1 MIKSMTAFGRGKF
14 ESEKLSLTV
23 EMKSVNSRF
32 FDCSVKLPRAYLY
45 LEEKIKSFVQKNAT
59 SRGKVDIYITQDIRS
74 SDIGEISVDLELA
87 SKYIEALRTLRDSFG
102 LCDDI
107 SVMSV
112 ARNQEIFKSVRAET
126 DTDEDWQI
134 ISAALGEAIAGY
146 LAMREAEGERIRADI
161 IAKLERIRELSLEV
175 ERISETDTVGYR
187 DKLEAKLR
195 KILDDNSIE
204 IDEQRLLTECAVWCE
219 KIAIDEELV
228 RLRSHFDAFY
238 EILSLPEPAGRKL
251 DFLVQE
257 LNRETNTIGS
267 KCNNARIARIVVD
280 MKGEIE
286 KIREQIQ
293 NIE

>member
-134 ISAALGEAIAGY
+134 ISTALGEAIAGY
-146 LAMREAEGERIRADI
+146 LAMREAEGERIMKDI
-161 IAKLERIRELSLEV
+161 TAKLENLLNFINTGKEL
-175 ERISETDTVGYR
+175 R
-187 DKLEAKLR
+187 DYPQA
-195 KILDDNSIE
+195 S
-204 IDEQRLLTECAVWCE
+204 
-219 KIAIDEELV
+219 
-228 RLRSHFDAFY
+228 
-238 EILSLPEPAGRKL
+238 
-251 DFLVQE
+251 
-257 LNRETNTIGS
+257 
-267 KCNNARIARIVVD
+267 
-280 MKGEIE
+280 
-286 KIREQIQ
+286 
-293 NIE
+293 